1 MTPFELTKLLLKLPL
16 ECLLIELCL
25 GKIFIYLLKWNT
37 ELFGLLNFDFELAG
51 NTKLMQLNELDELR
65 LTTYENAKLYK
76 ERTKRWHD
84 ARIKQRKFQVGDKVL
99 DYNYHFHLFPKKLW
113 SGWGGPFEVNKV
125 FSYDKFWCK
134 VVIRWSRPWWVK
146 AKSLWGHD
154 QIIMVVLNYH
164 VLWHCS

>member
-99 DYNYHFHLFPKKLW
+99 DYNYHFHLFPKKL
-113 SGWGGPFEVNKV
+113 
-125 FSYDKFWCK
+125 
-134 VVIRWSRPWWVK
+134 
-146 AKSLWGHD
+146 
-154 QIIMVVLNYH
+154 
-164 VLWHCS
+164 